1 MVKFCKHCGKQ
12 IAEYKTFCNASC
24 AASFNNKARGSRS
37 EDTKRKIRESLK
49 KHEAERIKNLPVV
62 FRKCE
67 YCGIEFEVSRI
78 SKNRLAK
85 TKFCSAECRNKFLSD
100 LNKEIGS
107 GGFREG
113 SVRNY
118 KSGWFNGIHCD
129 SSWELAF
136 LIWHRDHNI
145 NVKRCNE
152 IRYYTINDEEHRY
165 FPDFVID
172 NTIYEIKGIDD
183 DVNKAKQKYNPD
195 IIFLYKDNVEK
206 YVKYAKDTY
215 GDFIQLY
222 DKKDK

>member
-1 MVKFCKHCGKQ
+1 MVRFCKHCGKQ
-12 IAEYKTFCNASC
+12 IDDYKTFCNSSC

-37 EDTKRKIRESLK
+37 EDTKRKISESLK
-49 KHEAERIKNLPVV
+49 KREAERIKNLPVV

-67 YCGIEFEVSRI
+67 CCGIEFEVKRTTR
-78 SKNRLAK
+78 NRLTRA
-85 TKFCSAECRNKFLSD
+85 KFCSSECRNKFLSD

-145 NVKRCNE
+145 DVKRCNE

-183 DVNKAKQKYNPD
+183 NVNKAKQKYNPD
-195 IIFLYKDNVEK
+195 IIFLYKDDVEK

-222 DKKDK
+222 DKRDK